1 MTLILCSMD
10 FGDEFNNYV
19 VNELID
25 SSSLDDDDN
34 FYFDA
39 ANIAV
44 EASQHELIH
53 RGSIIE
59 HLDHEKLSW
68 HYLLYRDYFA
78 ENSIFGPYFF
88 RRRLLCSLKIWL
100 LLSCTNVFHCG

>member
-1 MTLILCSMD
+1 MD

-59 HLDHEKLSW
+59 HRTGS
-68 HYLLYRDYFA
+68 
-78 ENSIFGPYFF
+78 
-88 RRRLLCSLKIWL
+88 
-100 LLSCTNVFHCG
+100 

>member
-44 EASQHELIH
+44 EASQHELSH
-53 RGSIIE
+53 QGSIIE
-59 HLDHEKLSW
+59 HRTGS
-68 HYLLYRDYFA
+68 
-78 ENSIFGPYFF
+78 
-88 RRRLLCSLKIWL
+88 
-100 LLSCTNVFHCG
+100 